1 MDSKIIKRFD
11 LEICDSTNE
20 VAKSMIKTMTTPFCV
35 TSKAQTKGKGTMG
48 KSFYSPK
55 GKGLYMSVVSFNQI
69 DPESIHQITLTVATI
84 INDIINQ
91 TYHLDA
97 VVVLPND
104 IYIKNKKLCGI
115 LTETSLSLQQDR
127 YDATIIG
134 IGMNLFQDENLPED
148 LKDIYTSL
156 DQHTNHSIDFDQ
168 LIDQILLSLSPI
180 I

>member
-1 MDSKIIKRFD
+1 MDSKAIKRFD

-20 VAKSMIKTMTTPFCV
+20 VAKSMIETMTTPFCV

-55 GKGLYMSVVSFNQI
+55 GKGLYMSVVSFKQI
-69 DPESIHQITLTVATI
+69 NPESIHEITHRVATI
-84 INDIINQ
+84 INNFINH

-115 LTETSLSLQQDR
+115 LTETSLSLKQDR

-134 IGMNLFQDENLPED
+134 IGLNLFKDEKLPED
-148 LKDIYTSL
+148 IKEIYTSL
-156 DQHTNHSIDFDQ
+156 DQHTHQPIDFDQ
-168 LIDQILLSLSPI
+168 LVDGILQSLSTI